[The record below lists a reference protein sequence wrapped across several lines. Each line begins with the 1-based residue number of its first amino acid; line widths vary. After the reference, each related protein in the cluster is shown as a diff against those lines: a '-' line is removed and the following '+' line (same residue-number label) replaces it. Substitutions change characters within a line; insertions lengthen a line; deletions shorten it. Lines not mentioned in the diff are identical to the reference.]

1 VIPLC
6 LGFTEFTE
14 VSARLLGSD
23 YAQAMVNQEKLIKLL
38 QEINSDDELINTQSV
53 IEENLNKI
61 QEQRAREAQSHQI
74 VIPLCLGFRFHL

>member
-1 VIPLC
+1 LP
-6 LGFTEFTE
+6 
-14 VSARLLGSD
+14 RLLGSD

-61 QEQRAREAQSHQI
+61 QEQRAREAQFAVS
-74 VIPLCLGFRFHL
+74 VILY